1 MLNDDLFSA
10 DTPPANESDWTTR
23 RDVWR
28 VTEIAREL
36 GVTRKA
42 APETDRLATIRARN
56 ARYTYRCIGCA
67 GEWTRR
73 SPFGRARLCAS
84 CEGKGRPSRLIL
96 VRRPRRQARRK
107 A

>member
-36 GVTRKA
+36 GVTARTVRYWIEQGLLEAEATRGGHHRVPARALRRYLNGHPDVLPAQGHVSATSA
-42 APETDRLATIRARN
+42 AA
-56 ARYTYRCIGCA
+56 
-67 GEWTRR
+67 
-73 SPFGRARLCAS
+73 
-84 CEGKGRPSRLIL
+84 
-96 VRRPRRQARRK
+96 
-107 A
+107 